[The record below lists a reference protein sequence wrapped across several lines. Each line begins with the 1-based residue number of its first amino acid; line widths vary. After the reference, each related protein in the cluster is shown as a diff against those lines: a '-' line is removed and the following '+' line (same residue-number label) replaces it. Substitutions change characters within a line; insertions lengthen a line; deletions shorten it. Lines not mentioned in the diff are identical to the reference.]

1 MPEFEM
7 GQRVRVREEGG
18 DPRVQPEQRLLGN
31 EGTVGLAAQVP
42 IGPGGPPT
50 AHYVKLD
57 NGESLL
63 ISATW
68 LEPSE
73 APAE

>member
-18 DPRVQPEQRLLGN
+18 DPRVQPEKRLLGK
-31 EGTVGLAAQVP
+31 EGTIGLAAQVA
-42 IGPGGPPT
+42 IGLGGPPP